1 MHPKFIFTKQGEE
14 PAKAAAC
21 EAPKPAV
28 KKRTTRKSATK
39 EAK

>member
-14 PAKAAAC
+14 SPKPATC
-21 EAPKPAV
+21 EAPKPAA
-28 KKRTTRKSATK
+28 KKKTTRKSTK